1 MKPKLYYSREE
12 MQELN
17 TQKLKERGVTVE
29 EIALIAYHQQS
40 KYNKGVDMTT
50 CIESVEKILSLR
62 DIFQMLILTL

>member
-29 EIALIAYHQQS
+29 EIALIPRRHIHFLS
-40 KYNKGVDMTT
+40 KPHIFEFPLKFYLT
-50 CIESVEKILSLR
+50 SLY
-62 DIFQMLILTL
+62 L